1 MSVNLNEIHALFL
14 SNYKK
19 KPFNDFKVTSKWTMV
34 AELTVEF
41 GKILSYTQ
49 ADIFENLNKIY
60 AIHFG

>member
-1 MSVNLNEIHALFL
+1 MTL
-14 SNYKK
+14 
-19 KPFNDFKVTSKWTMV
+19 KWTMV